1 MTIEQHFIKQE
12 LVSFRAI
19 RTVLVCT
26 CMLCMA
32 LPCAQAQPA
41 KQTSETATEGEDVDP
56 GIQEEIQAL
65 ETRLANVD
73 GRIEEYRT
81 LETAAVEGTVSLPLD
96 AVQARSAALRKLK
109 AALQQHLSALRV
121 YGDILDRR
129 IRAETALRDFQRLEE
144 PPPYT
149 IAFLDQLSTALKVKE
164 TDVAAEKVT
173 LNAARERVE
182 MERPDVATAKAT
194 LNRAEERLRTASQ
207 AEKETAA
214 FNVETERVLLEAN
227 QAEVEAAAMEAK
239 RSEAYVETLE
249 LDLKLAQRKTDL
261 VRKQTRFTQEELDD
275 IRARQ
280 QSAIDDLGR
289 EIADTRKKIEELK
302 GKLPGAEQ
310 KAAQATEPDALER
323 AKHAVQLLHMEL
335 EATETNLSILEAL
348 EKMEKGVIQLW
359 ELRFQMVNPAAARQD
374 IDWSL
379 VITAL
384 EERLGL
390 LEKEREAGEQRAD
403 NLRGQVAALE
413 NNLRDA
419 TSGTKQFLQS
429 QLNILSGRILV
440 RNRIQQRMAQI
451 LDLARRF
458 LDEAKLRR
466 DARPLLE
473 SLQEY
478 GQQLSGVITLAI
490 DREILE
496 IGGESITGRKIF
508 YMLLILVCGVLFSR
522 LLTRSIQKYALRKL
536 KLRSNVVLIIA
547 KLTNYITFIIVVY
560 LALNYV
566 NIPLTIFTFLG
577 GAIALGVG
585 FGAQNLINNFLSGL
599 ILMGEQPIRMGDIVE
614 IEGRL
619 GVITNIGARASN
631 LRMFNGFD
639 LLIPNSKF
647 LETSVINWTL
657 SDSKVRL
664 QVEVGVAYGSN
675 TREVSHLMMH
685 AVTEHGLVLSDPEPK
700 VIFEAFGDNALQ
712 FSVYFWVEL
721 TPFID
726 SRVVMSDVRHRVD
739 KLFREAGIEI
749 AYPQRD
755 IHLDSIAPLELRLLR
770 DGERGAGKSASR
782 DQTE

>member
-1 MTIEQHFIKQE
+1 
-12 LVSFRAI
+12 
-19 RTVLVCT
+19 
-26 CMLCMA
+26 MA

-41 KQTSETATEGEDVDP
+41 KRASEVTAEGEGVNP
-56 GIQEEIQAL
+56 GVQEEIQAL
-65 ETRLANVD
+65 ETRLAEVD

-81 LETAAVEGTVSLPLD
+81 LETAAAEGTISLPPD
-96 AVQARSAALRKLK
+96 AVQARSAALRRLR

-129 IRAETALRDFQRLEE
+129 TRAEAALRDFQRLEE

-207 AEKETAA
+207 AEKEHAA

-227 QAEVEAAAMEAK
+227 QAEVEAAVMEAK

-261 VRKQTRFTQEELDD
+261 VRKQTRFTQEELEE
-275 IRARQ
+275 IKARQ

-359 ELRFQMVNPAAARQD
+359 ELRFQMVNPAAAQQD

>member
-1 MTIEQHFIKQE
+1 MTIEQHSIKQE
-12 LVSFRAI
+12 MDFFRAI
-19 RTVLVCT
+19 RTVLVYT
-26 CMLCMA
+26 CILSMA
-32 LPCAQAQPA
+32 LPCAQAQPT
-41 KQTSETATEGEDVDP
+41 KQASEVTAEGEGVTP
-56 GIQEEIQAL
+56 GVQEEIQAL
-65 ETRLANVD
+65 ETRLADVD

-81 LETAAVEGTVSLPLD
+81 LETAAAEGTIPLRPD
-96 AVQARSAALRKLK
+96 TIQTRITALRKLK
-109 AALQQHLSALRV
+109 SALQQHLSALRI
-121 YGDILDRR
+121 YGDILERR
-129 IRAETALRDFQRLEE
+129 VKAEAALRDFQRLEE
-144 PPPYT
+144 PPPYS

-164 TDVAAEKVT
+164 TDVEAEKVT
-173 LNAARERVE
+173 LYAARERVE

-207 AEKETAA
+207 GEKELAA
-214 FNVETERVLLEAN
+214 FNMETERVLLEAN
-227 QAEVEAAAMEAK
+227 QAELDAVMMEVK

-261 VRKQTRFTQEELDD
+261 VRRQTVFTQEELDE
-275 IRARQ
+275 IKARQ
-280 QSAIDDLGR
+280 QAEIDDLGQ
-289 EIADTRKKIEELK
+289 EIEDTQKKIEDLK
-302 GKLPGAEQ
+302 LKLPGAEQ

-323 AKHAVQLLHMEL
+323 AKQAVQLLHMEL
-335 EATETNLSILEAL
+335 EAAETNLSILEAL

-359 ELRFQMVNPAAARQD
+359 ELRFQMVNPTAARQD

-384 EERLGL
+384 EERLEL

-478 GQQLSGVITLAI
+478 GQKLFGVMTLAF
-490 DREILE
+490 DREIME

-508 YMLLILVCGVLFSR
+508 YMLLILVCGMLFSR

-619 GVITNIGARASN
+619 GVITNIGARASS

-675 TREVSHLMMH
+675 TRDVSHLMMH

-700 VIFEAFGDNALQ
+700 VIFEAFGDSALQ

-755 IHLDSIAPLELRLLR
+755 IHLDSITPLELRLLQ
-770 DGERGAGKSASR
+770 DGERGSGKSATPER
-782 DQTE
+782 AE